1 MSTIQQEI
9 HQALDDIQKKLN
21 TQSDLSDQ
29 DLEMLLLSSLIE
41 EEA

>member
-9 HQALDDIQKKLN
+9 HQALDEIQRKLSAQN
-21 TQSDLSDQ
+21 ELSDK